1 MSQILRERS
10 VIWTE
15 RATLRARTVPTWAF
29 VAVVLGLT
37 TAVWA
42 ALQSSVPY
50 LGHDEAVYATKAR
63 SWLTDIPASQWGLH
77 RAPGLPVLG
86 YLALTFHDS
95 EVAVRLVGLALA
107 LAAFGLFFWTA
118 ARLLGPRR
126 GFVVA
131 LLVLSA
137 PGVMRRVPEYLSDV
151 GAAGMLAGMAYC
163 LVRAQERARGH
174 HLVGAAA
181 FALAAFYLRYGA
193 VAGMLALV
201 LAALVVWGPRP
212 WLARGRDLAGAIVVL
227 FVGLVPHLVEA
238 ERLTGSVFGLVRAA
252 GEAGNPVFFG
262 DGLRYY
268 LSILPIMI
276 AGPWGGL
283 VMAAGVVGAVLAG
296 WRLLRVRTSGT
307 GGDPRQVTAAR
318 PEDRRTLFVVIAAV
332 LLVVMLGLTAHG
344 EPRFVF
350 LSVFLLLLAGV
361 QTLSTWAGRRSAM
374 LLGGLAVVAVA
385 TMPVSARLLV
395 DSQLIPVSRERV
407 SVALAAA
414 AVRSL
419 GSTGPSAPCVVVAQ
433 ALPEAGWYSRC
444 ATANLRQARARDLPP
459 GPVSYLLFEHGQ
471 GQPTEAMV
479 RELARGRPIRTTDLP
494 AAGTLGRARIL
505 TVG

>member
-1 MSQILRERS
+1 M
-10 VIWTE
+10 WTE

-29 VAVVLGLT
+29 VSVVLGLT

-42 ALQSSVPY
+42 ALQSAEPY

-86 YLALTFHDS
+86 YVALAIHDS

-107 LAAFGLFFWTA
+107 MAAFGLFFWTA

-137 PGVMRRVPEYLSDV
+137 PGVMRRVPEYLSDI
-151 GAAGMLAGMAYC
+151 GAAGMLVGMAYC
-163 LVRAQERARGH
+163 LVRAQERARSH

-201 LAALVVWGPRP
+201 LAALLVWGPRA
-212 WLARGRDLAGAIVVL
+212 WLAHGRDVVGAVVLL

-238 ERLTGSVFGLVRAA
+238 ERLTGSAFGLVRAA
-252 GEAGNPVFFG
+252 GQAGNPVFFG

-268 LSILPIMI
+268 ASIFPIMI

-283 VMAAGVVGAVLAG
+283 VMAAGVVGGVLAG
-296 WRLLRVRTSGT
+296 WRLLRVRTSRT
-307 GGDPRQVTAAR
+307 GGSPGPVTAAR
-318 PEDRRTLFVVIAAV
+318 PEDRRTVFVVLAAV

-361 QTLSTWAGRRSAM
+361 QTLSEWAGRRSAA
-374 LLGGLAVVAVA
+374 LLAALAVVAVA

-395 DSQLIPVSRERV
+395 EKQLTPVSRERA

-414 AVRSL
+414 AVRSSVTS
-419 GSTGPSAPCVVVAQ
+419 GSSGSSGPSAPCVVVAQ

-444 ATANLRQARARDLPP
+444 AGANLRQARAGDLPP

-471 GQPTEAMV
+471 GQPTEAIV
-479 RELARGRPIRTTDLP
+479 RDLAQGRPVRTMDLP

-505 TVG
+505 TVE

>member
-1 MSQILRERS
+1 MLRERS

-15 RATLRARTVPTWAF
+15 RATLRARIVPTWAF
-29 VAVVLGLT
+29 VLVVLGLT

-42 ALQSSVPY
+42 ALQSSAPY

-86 YLALTFHDS
+86 YVALTFHDG
-95 EVAVRLVGLALA
+95 ELAVRLVGLALA

-163 LVRAQERARGH
+163 LVRAQERSRGH

-201 LAALVVWGPRP
+201 LAALLVWGPRP
-212 WLARGRDLAGAIVVL
+212 WLARGRDVAGAIVVL

-276 AGPWGGL
+276 AGPWGGV

-296 WRLLRVRTSGT
+296 WRLLRARTSRT
-307 GGDPRQVTAAR
+307 RGGGGGRQVTAAR
-318 PEDRRTLFVVIAAV
+318 PEDRRTVFVVLAAV
-332 LLVVMLGLTAHG
+332 ALVVMLGLTAHG

-361 QTLSTWAGRRSAM
+361 QTLSTWAGRRSAV
-374 LLGGLAVVAVA
+374 LLGALAVVAVA
-385 TMPVSARLLV
+385 TMPVSARLLI
-395 DSQLIPVSRERV
+395 DNQLIPVSRERA

-414 AVRSL
+414 AVRS
-419 GSTGPSAPCVVVAQ
+419 SESAGPSAPCVVVAQ
-433 ALPEAGWYSRC
+433 APPEAGWYSRC
-444 ATANLRQARARDLPP
+444 ATANLRQARAGDLPP

-479 RELARGRPIRTTDLP
+479 RKLARGRPVRTTDLP